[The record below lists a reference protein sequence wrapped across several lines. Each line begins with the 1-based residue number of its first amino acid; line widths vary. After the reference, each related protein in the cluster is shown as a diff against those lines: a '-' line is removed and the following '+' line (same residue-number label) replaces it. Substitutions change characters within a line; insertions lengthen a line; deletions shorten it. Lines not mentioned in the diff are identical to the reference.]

1 MGLKFQFHTRRLG
14 MKYLLILAS
23 VLGML
28 LAAANSADA
37 GAKGGKIRW
46 TLNTNIKNGR
56 PAIKVPEAQNGKPG
70 VVDLKVVFVAN
81 KLAEFVLIGDGDTD
95 IDVYILDANGKEV
108 AKDVDPAEYGSDLC
122 VCRWTPTEEQE
133 FTIRIVNHGNVYN
146 LCQAGTN

>member
-1 MGLKFQFHTRRLG
+1 
-14 MKYLLILAS
+14 MKYLLTLAS

-46 TLNTNIKNGR
+46 SSNPDIKNGR
-56 PAIKVPEAQNGKPG
+56 PAIKVPEAKDGKPG
-70 VVDLKVVFVAN
+70 IVDLKVVFVAN
-81 KLAEFVLIGDGDTD
+81 KLAEFVLIGDADTD
-95 IDVYILDANGKEV
+95 IDVYILDAKGNIV
-108 AKDVDPAEYGSDLC
+108 TKDEDPAEYGSDLC

-133 FTIRIVNHGNVYN
+133 FTIRIVNQGKVYN